1 MWGEKKTKIVATLS
15 DFRANEEFV
24 RGLFEA
30 GMDVVRINSAH
41 VTEEGAAKIVEA
53 VRRVNP
59 AIPVI
64 LDTKGPEIR
73 VTAVADEYGG
83 AIGFQTGERVKV
95 RGTADGEP
103 STRDTIYFNVATV
116 VRDIAVGARLLIA
129 DGELEL
135 RVTDKTDEELMCEFV
150 RGGTLRSRKSVNV
163 PGMKIDLPSVTEKDR
178 RFIEWAVK
186 NDVDFIAHSFV
197 RSAGDVHAVQEI
209 LDRYDSPIKII
220 SKIENQQGID
230 NLDEIVE
237 ASYGVMVAR
246 GDLGVE
252 LPAEAIPNAQRRIVE
267 RCIAAKRPV
276 IIATQMLY
284 SMVRSPR
291 PTRAEVSDVASAIYE
306 RVDAVM
312 LSDETAMGDYPVE
325 AVSTMSRVA
334 REIEKDETHFTPMID
349 MNMVSVN
356 HEISS
361 YRRFSRSGPNP
372 STSMQALA
380 CSCQAMVAARSPTIL
395 SCCSLRFR
403 AARNAGTRNSR
414 GTLSGSASARIR
426 RAFSVEGIP
435 RSLGCIITA
444 MLCSASI
451 RWRLFTRF
459 SRSRPMPNSSCSAM
473 VMHHPV
479 SSATLVRV
487 TSSSSSRLIFFF
499 ICFSLPTVKCP
510 AQFFKLLQR
519 HILVPARLYH
529 QVMGRGL
536 QAVPGL
542 FLLPVQLFDPPVKL
556 ALVLFKRHSGI
567 VPPLPPAPAA
577 APGTGSG
584 GSTAG

>member
-237 ASYGVMVAR
+237 ASYG
-246 GDLGVE
+246 
-252 LPAEAIPNAQRRIVE
+252 
-267 RCIAAKRPV
+267 
-276 IIATQMLY
+276 
-284 SMVRSPR
+284 
-291 PTRAEVSDVASAIYE
+291 
-306 RVDAVM
+306 
-312 LSDETAMGDYPVE
+312 
-325 AVSTMSRVA
+325 
-334 REIEKDETHFTPMID
+334 
-349 MNMVSVN
+349 
-356 HEISS
+356 
-361 YRRFSRSGPNP
+361 
-372 STSMQALA
+372 
-380 CSCQAMVAARSPTIL
+380 
-395 SCCSLRFR
+395 
-403 AARNAGTRNSR
+403 
-414 GTLSGSASARIR
+414 
-426 RAFSVEGIP
+426 
-435 RSLGCIITA
+435 
-444 MLCSASI
+444 
-451 RWRLFTRF
+451 
-459 SRSRPMPNSSCSAM
+459 
-473 VMHHPV
+473 
-479 SSATLVRV
+479 
-487 TSSSSSRLIFFF
+487 
-499 ICFSLPTVKCP
+499 
-510 AQFFKLLQR
+510 
-519 HILVPARLYH
+519 
-529 QVMGRGL
+529 
-536 QAVPGL
+536 
-542 FLLPVQLFDPPVKL
+542 
-556 ALVLFKRHSGI
+556 
-567 VPPLPPAPAA
+567 
-577 APGTGSG
+577 
-584 GSTAG
+584 